1 MEWTIRLRP
10 SMERKK
16 KKNLRQS
23 IVVTVHDVQQRLQ
36 CICSTV
42 QFFGV
47 VLVNR
52 DDLNAKH
59 AAASTNILLLAVA
72 LNGSND
78 SLSRTH
84 RTVAYAEPIEMLIHL
99 FFNGHSTS
107 SGGEFRLDHFPGK

>member
-1 MEWTIRLRP
+1 MSNRGFNVFVQRFSVWTFFF
-10 SMERKK
+10 
-16 KKNLRQS
+16 
-23 IVVTVHDVQQRLQ
+23 
-36 CICSTV
+36 
-42 QFFGV
+42 FFGV
-47 VLVNR
+47 VLIVNR

-59 AAASTNILLLAVA
+59 AAASTHILLLAVA

>member
-1 MEWTIRLRP
+1 MNASVNLICSQVTPLPKSKEQTCGMDNQA
-10 SMERKK
+10 SSKHGKKK

-23 IVVTVHDVQQRLQ
+23 IVVTVHDVQLRLQ

-47 VLVNR
+47 VLIVNR

-59 AAASTNILLLAVA
+59 AAASTHILLLAVA

-78 SLSRTH
+78 SLSRTQ
-84 RTVAYAEPIEMLIHL
+84 P
-99 FFNGHSTS
+99 
-107 SGGEFRLDHFPGK
+107 